1 MFTTEHSPQRIR
13 RIALGDM
20 LQRSACRFGEHTA
33 LIDGEQRISYGELN
47 KEANRLA
54 HHLLGQGLRSKDGV
68 GMLCA
73 NSIQMVIAV
82 FGIQKA
88 GLTWV
93 PINTSLA
100 ADAIGYIIDHAEIRS
115 MIIDAGFY
123 GKTDLPDL
131 LQNKNIEPL
140 LTVLPHESSPEG
152 TLTLLD
158 AIASGPPATPEI
170 QIRSEQLAFI
180 MYTSGPPASKK
191 ASCTRIHR

>member
-1 MFTTEHSPQRIR
+1 
-13 RIALGDM
+13 M

-100 ADAIGYIIDHAEIRS
+100 ARRDRLH
-115 MIIDAGFY
+115 
-123 GKTDLPDL
+123 
-131 LQNKNIEPL
+131 
-140 LTVLPHESSPEG
+140 H
-152 TLTLLD
+152 
-158 AIASGPPATPEI
+158 
-170 QIRSEQLAFI
+170 
-180 MYTSGPPASKK
+180 
-191 ASCTRIHR
+191 